1 MAQPRF
7 QRSIRFSEDEWNTVC
22 EAAEQRQM
30 KPAEFVREAAAGVA
44 AREIDLDDGRLT
56 PELIELIERT
66 FRGVHLLTFLKR
78 AELAGRGKEIDFER
92 ATEAGWIAQSETLD
106 CQSAFNM
113 AQFANCMH

>member
-7 QRSIRFSEDEWNTVC
+7 QRSIRFSEDEWNAVC
-22 EAAEQRQM
+22 EAAECRNM

-78 AELAGRGKEIDFER
+78 AELTARGKEDDFER

-106 CQSAFNM
+106 SEEPVQET
-113 AQFANCMH
+113 